1 MTSGDV
7 TYRLATTL
15 DLDQLV
21 EMRCAFLHEAVP
33 EEPMDPATADVIRQY
48 FERSLANGLFTAFIA
63 EADRRIVATSG
74 MVIHHHPPT
83 RRNPTGKI
91 AYLMNMYTLPEF
103 RRRGMA
109 TELLKRL
116 IEAARAADC
125 RRVCLHALVGT
136 REFYGKCGFTPVKSE
151 MRLEL

>member
-1 MTSGDV
+1 MTNEA
-7 TYRLATTL
+7 TYRPAAIG
-15 DLDQLV
+15 DLNQLV
-21 EMRCAFLHEAVP
+21 TLRCAFLREAVP
-33 EEPMDPATADVIRQY
+33 EEPVDDPIADAIRGY
-48 FERSLANGLFTAFIA
+48 FEKSLADGSFSAFIA
-63 EADRRIVATSG
+63 EATGRIIATSG

-91 AYLMNMYTLPEF
+91 AYIMNMYTLPEF
-103 RRRGMA
+103 RRRGIA

-116 IEAARAADC
+116 AESARAAHC

-136 REFYGKCGFTPVKSE
+136 RDFYGRCGFEPVKSE